1 MEILEKQ
8 LRKHGI
14 RDSRVLAAFSQ
25 VPREE
30 FVDPSL
36 RELAHADRPLS
47 IGYGQTISQPYIVAL
62 TLEKMALR
70 PDDRVLEIGTGSGYA
85 AALLSRLCATVVTVE
100 RLPELA
106 QSAQDRLAG
115 LGYDN
120 VIVVCADGTQGYEPA
135 APYDA
140 IGVAAGGPEIPS
152 ALRSQLKIGGR
163 LVLPVGG
170 QEEQILVR
178 VTRLGISNFHEERIC
193 KVRFVP
199 LIGQQ
204 GWPEPI
210 EGSEFSPPND

>member
-1 MEILEKQ
+1 MRILEKQ

-14 RDSRVLAAFSQ
+14 TDSSVLEAFAQ

-36 RELAHADRPLS
+36 RQLAHADRPLS

-62 TLEKMALR
+62 TLEKMALQ

-85 AALLSRLCATVVTVE
+85 AALLSRLCASVVTVE

-106 QSAQDRLAG
+106 RTAQDRLAR
-115 LGYDN
+115 LGHDN
-120 VIVVCADGTQGYEPA
+120 VIVVCADGTQGYEPG

-140 IGVAAGGPEIPS
+140 IGVAAGGPEVPS
-152 ALRSQLKIGGR
+152 ALCSQLKVGGR

-170 QEEQILVR
+170 QEEQALLR
-178 VTRLGISNFHEERIC
+178 VTRLGSSNFHEERIC
-193 KVRFVP
+193 RVRFVP

-204 GWPEPI
+204 GWPEL
-210 EGSEFSPPND
+210 EGGEFSPPNE